1 VTVLRSPSP
10 IVARLALV
18 ALLSGGVTASAQET
32 EPVAAPKTKTPSTSA
47 PSSLQVV
54 DLGAGVS
61 VTQRGRGRL
70 LVVSDSWDFGFMP
83 QNAKVTHRYVLE
95 NAGDDTLFIE
105 EVKPTCGCTSAPLSK
120 DKLAPGEKVPVDVTF
135 DSKTFNGSLTKHV
148 NVVSSDKESPRY
160 QLSFKAHVGAA
171 PAVGL
176 ASGSYIQFQE
186 IPVNETRQARLPM
199 VNLATGPV
207 NLRIADAPGAFLKAS
222 LSRESLAS
230 REQAELVV
238 ETASALPVGSFHSS
252 VTLEMTGA
260 QTIRFTVPIT
270 GTGMTP

>member
-1 VTVLRSPSP
+1 M
-10 IVARLALV
+10 RLSRALSLV
-18 ALLSGGVTASAQET
+18 ACVVLSTVCSVGVTASAQEA
-32 EPVAAPKTKTPSTSA
+32 EPKASSKAKAPSPPV

-54 DLGAGVS
+54 DVGAGVS

-83 QNAKVTHRYVLE
+83 QNAKVTHRYILE
-95 NAGDDTLFIE
+95 NTGDDTLFIE

-135 DSKTFNGSLTKHV
+135 DSKTFNGALTKHV

-160 QLSFKAHVGAA
+160 ELSFKAHVGAA

-176 ASGSYIQFQE
+176 SAGSDIRFDKVA
-186 IPVNETRQARLPM
+186 VNEARQARLPL
-199 VNLATGPV
+199 VNLAAGPV
-207 NLRIADAPGAFLKAS
+207 NIRIADAPGAFLKAS
-222 LSRESLAS
+222 LSRESLAP

-238 ETASALPVGSFHSS
+238 ETASALPAGDFHSS
-252 VTLEMTGA
+252 VTLEMSGA
-260 QTIRFTVPIT
+260 QAIRFTVPIR
-270 GTGMTP
+270 GTGITP